1 MARGGI
7 RRGLWRQLARWRSIP
22 PIDLLYRAGRDFAR
36 HHGTVYAAASSY
48 YALIS
53 LFPLLILLATV
64 FGWVAHGTGLQD
76 QIVNEIVNQ
85 FPPGINLAK
94 QVNSVLKG
102 ATARSGLI
110 GLLSLL
116 ATMWTASGL
125 FGVLRRALNTAFDVP
140 EAHSYFHGRLYDM
153 LGVGAVGGLALL
165 SVAATA
171 ALSIARAVTSEFSES
186 TLLSVGWTVVFFLVP
201 LGVSYAALFLLY
213 RVIPNQRVDTRA
225 IRLGALLA
233 AVAFELVKLGFTL
246 YLATLGSYQQVYG
259 ALGSVV
265 ALLVFVYLESGVVI
279 FAAEVA
285 SELAKDRAGTAS
297 PAPRRAPPRRIKVP
311 QR

>member
-153 LGVGAVGGLALL
+153 LGVAAVGGLALL

>member
-1 MARGGI
+1 MALGGI
-7 RRGLWRQLARWRSIP
+7 WRSLRRQLARGRSIP
-22 PIDLLYRAGRDFAR
+22 LIDLLYRSGRDFAR
-36 HHGTVYAAASSY
+36 HHGTVYAAATSY
-48 YALIS
+48 FALIS

-76 QIVNEIVNQ
+76 QIVNEIVGQ
-85 FPPGINLAK
+85 FPSGINLAK

-102 ATARSGLI
+102 ATARSGVI

-153 LGVGAVGGLALL
+153 LGVVVVGGLALL

-171 ALSIARAVTSEFSES
+171 ALSIARAVTTEFSES

-201 LGVSYAALFLLY
+201 LGVSYAALVLLY
-213 RVIPNQRVDTRA
+213 RVIPNQRVEMRA
-225 IRLGALLA
+225 IRLGALVA

-279 FAAEVA
+279 FAAELA
-285 SELAKDRAGTAS
+285 SELAKDRASKVS
-297 PAPRRAPPRRIKVP
+297 PATRRAPRRIKVP